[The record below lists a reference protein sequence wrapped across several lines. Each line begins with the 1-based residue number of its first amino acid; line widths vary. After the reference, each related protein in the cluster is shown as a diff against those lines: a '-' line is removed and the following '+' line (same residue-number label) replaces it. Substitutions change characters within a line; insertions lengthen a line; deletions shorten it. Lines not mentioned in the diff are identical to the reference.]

1 MITIAEKRC
10 FEAVGRN
17 LKRIRK
23 SRHLSQVQ
31 LYVKSG
37 VSQSVISDYESGN
50 RNPSLLS
57 LYRLSQALSC
67 SVAEFWIVEGTW
79 NVYETADTEEEQPIA
94 WECSRCGEVVECKY
108 KFCPECGSRN
118 ERVNC

>member
-1 MITIAEKRC
+1 MVTIAEKRY

-17 LKRIRK
+17 IKRIRK
-23 SRHLSQVQ
+23 SKNLSQVQ

-37 VSQSVISDYESGN
+37 VSQSAISDYESGN

-67 SVAEFWIVEGTW
+67 SVAEFWEGL
-79 NVYETADTEEEQPIA
+79 
-94 WECSRCGEVVECKY
+94 
-108 KFCPECGSRN
+108 
-118 ERVNC
+118 